1 MSWWD
6 AAYRGGHVPWDP
18 GAYDGH
24 LDWVLEQCGL
34 SGGRVLDAGCG
45 NGKSAVWLAERGF
58 EVVGVD
64 SSPPAIEQARRL
76 AVDRGVGERAHFYE
90 GRFPDRLPAGTTS
103 GATNGALSADSFDL
117 VTERAFVQHVGR
129 GSALKATVELL
140 ADLLRPAGFLYS
152 LMIASEGAR
161 GFGGITRWSQQQIR
175 RALDPSFIIED
186 MRRDVFTP
194 GEPGSVP
201 AWITLARP
209 RKW

>member
-1 MSWWD
+1 M
-6 AAYRGGHVPWDP
+6 PWDP

-24 LDWVLEQCGL
+24 LNRVLEQCGL

-45 NGKSAVWLAERGF
+45 NGKSAVWLAEQGF
-58 EVVGVD
+58 DVVGVD
-64 SSPPAIEQARRL
+64 LSPPAIEQARRL
-76 AVDRGVGERAHFYE
+76 AVERGVAERAHFYE
-90 GRFPDRLPAGTTS
+90 GRFPDRLPAG
-103 GATNGALSADSFDL
+103 AANGPLSPDGFDL

-129 GSALKATVELL
+129 GSALERTVDLL
-140 ADLLRPAGFLYS
+140 AEFLRSGGFLYS

-161 GFGGITRWSQQQIR
+161 GFGGITRWSQKQIR
-175 RALDPSFIIED
+175 GALEPSFIIED

-209 RKW
+209 RK